1 MMRSAAAAKIPPSRQ
16 DAVRSRKTFCGDRA
30 VKLRLYGNSSRKRWM
45 PAGVLRPC
53 KIPNSEGGKTQF
65 CNGDVDRAVVS
76 SKGPKLIMKKPK
88 KTPSYKFPTLRLR

>member
-45 PAGVLRPC
+45 PAGVLSARSVR
-53 KIPNSEGGKTQF
+53 NSDEVK
-65 CNGDVDRAVVS
+65 
-76 SKGPKLIMKKPK
+76 PKLDALLLDLG
-88 KTPSYKFPTLRLR
+88 LRRADVLSGVVINFRVLNTKQE